1 MEKNTFSL
9 MVDIQ
14 WLQSHTNQ
22 QNKTDMELNETII
35 VKTEVPTSSCVGC
48 FYRQI
53 DEGDTSTTCCRP
65 AHAALVDDCSEGDG
79 ADAKYWIF
87 KPKTK

>member
-35 VKTEVPTSSCVGC
+35 VKIEVPTSSCVGC
-48 FYRQI
+48 FYHI
-53 DEGDTSTTCCRP
+53 EGEPCSRHTEMYQEGYIQP
-65 AHAALVDDCSEGDG
+65 DCSEGDG

-87 KPKTK
+87 KPQTK